1 MNKAVVRRLYEET
14 FGQGKPEVLE
24 EVLNPAFVCYY
35 ANAEGGE
42 LRG

>member
-1 MNKAVVRRLYEET
+1 VNKAVVRRLYEET

-24 EVLNPAFVCYY
+24 EVLNSAVVCYY